1 MVDDAGVMIE
11 NQRLQKER
19 ATLSKSAA
27 DFPYTGE
34 LTSVTFKDLKLIF
47 RIFDLGRTPSMA

>member
-11 NQRLQKER
+11 NQKLQKER

-34 LTSVTFKDLKLIF
+34 QTSV
-47 RIFDLGRTPSMA
+47 S